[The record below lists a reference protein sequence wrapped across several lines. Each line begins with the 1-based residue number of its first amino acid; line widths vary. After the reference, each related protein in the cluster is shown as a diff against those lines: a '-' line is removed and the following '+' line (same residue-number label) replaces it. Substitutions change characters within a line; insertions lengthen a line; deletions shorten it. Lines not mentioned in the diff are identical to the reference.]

1 MSVIVGIAKDDEVY
15 MGCDAQITNNG
26 TKIITYQ
33 KENFKIWHPEENEAL
48 IVGTSGTVRE
58 SNIVRSL
65 GNVIDEKDILNS
77 KVNIESISTKT
88 LRKIIKGLQD
98 NDAIKDDKPIT
109 LNNQYLIAY
118 KGSLYQMGTDG
129 SVIRIDDFGVIGS
142 GAYEATSILSNNKE
156 MNPDKRIIEAI
167 KASITNDIHCD
178 YPIILTNTKATE
190 LKIIDREG
198 VKYE

>member
-1 MSVIVGIAKDDEVY
+1 MSVIVGIAKDNEVY

-33 KENFKIWHPEENEAL
+33 KENFKIWHPEENATL
-48 IVGTSGTVRE
+48 IVGTSGIVRE

-65 GNVIDEKDILNS
+65 GNIIDEKDIMNS
-77 KVNIESISTKT
+77 KVTIESVSTKT
-88 LRKIIKGLQD
+88 LKKIFKGLQE
-98 NDAIKDDKPIT
+98 NDAIKDEKPFT
-109 LNNQYLIAY
+109 LNNQYLIAH
-118 KGSLYQMGTDG
+118 KGSLYQIGSDG
-129 SVIRIDDFGVIGS
+129 SVISIDDYGVIGS
-142 GAYEATSILSNNKE
+142 GTYEATAILAKNQQIDPE
-156 MNPDKRIIEAI
+156 KRIIEAI

-178 YPIILTNTKATE
+178 YPIILTNTMSTE

>member
-1 MSVIVGIAKDDEVY
+1 MSVIVGIAKDNEVY

-26 TKIITYQ
+26 TRIITYQ
-33 KENFKIWHPEENEAL
+33 KENFKIWHPEENAAL

-65 GNVIDEKDILNS
+65 GNIIEEKDILNS

-88 LRKIIKGLQD
+88 LKKIIKGLQD
-98 NDAIKDDKPIT
+98 NDAIKDDKPFT
-109 LNNQYLIAY
+109 MNNQYLIAN

-167 KASITNDIHCD
+167 KASIKNDIHCD
-178 YPIILTNTKATE
+178 YPIILTNTMSTE
-190 LKIIDREG
+190 IKIIDREG